1 MKSQYK
7 IIFWPVVLF
16 IVGTI
21 VAILYVREQTSSL
34 ENEHRIQLQNFY
46 NEAQKKQQEQ
56 IRKFYVDNK
65 DMELENYYTLA
76 KQSIEDLLESG
87 ISDAEAIEKAKAI
100 LSRLSYGQKEDSG
113 EIDKSDGY
121 FFLFDKEGTFHFHP
135 RQPNLVGKNFLE
147 TVNEGEET
155 DRKRSEQL
163 KKIIEYA
170 KANKKFVDYEWE
182 KPSKEGQGY
191 FPKRAY
197 VELIEDLGL
206 VLGTGT
212 YTDDLETE
220 LEKFNETAAEN
231 IRKILTG
238 FEETADKN
246 ISETTTKI
254 FFGAA
259 AFIVAMSLVLWSSL
273 IRGKSLVDNKL
284 AEVSRLIIKKQDDE
298 RNRISKDLHDSIN
311 PLLLANKMKIEV
323 CTELFRQF
331 VRGSGAVKSDDIL
344 EKLEASDAI
353 SAEAMVEVRRVINDL
368 KPLPLETLGL
378 EGAIRSFI
386 DMHDINCGSLIEFNV
401 SGEPRKLPSSTEYA
415 LLMVTRAAVNNA
427 IKHSS
432 ATSISVDLIFNSR
445 YTLLKISDDGDGIKT
460 KLKDEGTGMG
470 ITNMKER
477 IEAENGKFRLI
488 SSKKGTTVEAK
499 VPYFMN

>member
-1 MKSQYK
+1 MKSHYK
-7 IIFWPVVLF
+7 IIVWPAVLF
-16 IVGTI
+16 VVGTI
-21 VAILYVREQTSSL
+21 IAILFVREQTSRL
-34 ENEHRIQLQNFY
+34 ENEHSIQLQNFY
-46 NEAQKKQQEQ
+46 NEAQKEQQEQ

-87 ISDAEAIEKAKAI
+87 ISDAEAIEKAKTI
-100 LSRLSYGQKEDSG
+100 LSRLSYGQKADSG

-147 TVNEGEET
+147 TVNEGEEK
-155 DRKRSEQL
+155 DRKRGEQL
-163 KKIIEYA
+163 KKIIESA
-170 KANKKFVDYEWE
+170 KADKKFVDYEWE

-220 LEKFNETAAEN
+220 LEELNETTAKN
-231 IRKILTG
+231 IRMILTG

-259 AFIVAMSLVLWSSL
+259 GFIVVMSFVLWSSL

-311 PLLLANKMKIEV
+311 PNIA
-323 CTELFRQF
+323 
-331 VRGSGAVKSDDIL
+331 
-344 EKLEASDAI
+344 
-353 SAEAMVEVRRVINDL
+353 
-368 KPLPLETLGL
+368 
-378 EGAIRSFI
+378 
-386 DMHDINCGSLIEFNV
+386 
-401 SGEPRKLPSSTEYA
+401 
-415 LLMVTRAAVNNA
+415 
-427 IKHSS
+427 
-432 ATSISVDLIFNSR
+432 
-445 YTLLKISDDGDGIKT
+445 
-460 KLKDEGTGMG
+460 
-470 ITNMKER
+470 
-477 IEAENGKFRLI
+477 
-488 SSKKGTTVEAK
+488 
-499 VPYFMN
+499 